1 MMLFSIPNLNIIYW
15 INSIAF
21 AEVKEA
27 IDLNSILFVNLSM
40 ATSI

>member
-1 MMLFSIPNLNIIYW
+1 MMLFGIPNLNIISW
-15 INSIAF
+15 INSTAF

-27 IDLNSILFVNLSM
+27 IGLYFIHFVNLSM